1 MKPAE
6 IIKQATDNLP
16 DGLRENY
23 VFGNIFLYDVI
34 STHITDLK
42 SKMRQSGILHHSN
55 KQQAGNLEKAINAGF
70 SRIREQMGKEAY
82 DHSPVILER
91 FEDEFSGKLKVLFYT
106 IKREYDRIK
115 QPLSEILA
123 HLSMIY
129 LLSKFEIERTKWYA
143 GKVQE
148 CAGIEM
154 KAVYDQCIVSIRNI
168 SGLMIQKIQ
177 SQNQIPMKA
186 EEIKMAF
193 AAFEKE
199 LNECKVEFYKKTA

>member
-1 MKPAE
+1 MKSSE
-6 IIKQATDNLP
+6 IIKQATDNLA
-16 DGLRENY
+16 DGIRTNY
-23 VFGNIFLYDVI
+23 VYGNIFLYDTI
-34 STHITDLK
+34 RTHITDLTG
-42 SKMRQSGILHHSN
+42 KMKQAGILHHETK
-55 KQQAGNLEKAINAGF
+55 KQTGNLEKSIKTGF
-70 SRIREQMGKEAY
+70 SRIRQQMGEEAY
-82 DHSPVILER
+82 NYSPVILEK

-123 HLSMIY
+123 HLSIIY
-129 LLSKFEIERTKWYA
+129 LLSKFEIERTTWYA
-143 GKVQE
+143 WKVQE
-148 CAGIEM
+148 SAGVEM

-177 SQNQIPMKA
+177 ARNHISIKA

>member
-1 MKPAE
+1 MKSSE
-6 IIKQATDNLP
+6 IIKQATDSLA
-16 DGLRENY
+16 DGIRSNY
-23 VFGNIFLYDVI
+23 VFGNIFLYDTI
-34 STHITDLK
+34 RTHITDLTG
-42 SKMRQSGILHHSN
+42 KMQQAGILHHEN
-55 KQQAGNLEKAINAGF
+55 KKQAGNLEKSIKTGF
-70 SRIREQMGKEAY
+70 SRIRQQMGEEAY
-82 DHSPVILER
+82 NYSPVILEK

-115 QPLSEILA
+115 QPQSEILA

-129 LLSKFEIERTKWYA
+129 LLSKFEIERTTWYA
-143 GKVQE
+143 SKVQE
-148 CAGIEM
+148 SAGVEM

-177 SQNQIPMKA
+177 SHNQIPMKA

-199 LNECKVEFYKKTA
+199 LNECKIEFYKRAV